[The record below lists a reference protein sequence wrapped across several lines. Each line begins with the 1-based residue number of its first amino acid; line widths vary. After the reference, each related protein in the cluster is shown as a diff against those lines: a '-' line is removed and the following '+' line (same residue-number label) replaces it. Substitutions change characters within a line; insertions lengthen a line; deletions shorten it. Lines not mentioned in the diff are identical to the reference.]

1 MHLKI
6 VSRCKVFFFYF
17 IQSVSIA
24 DPSQSRLKAEMV
36 VEMLHE
42 DQVEEDEAILSP
54 DSESKIYDANVV

>member
-1 MHLKI
+1 MQGI
-6 VSRCKVFFFYF
+6 FFYF